1 MHWLQVVCLWLSS
14 RVHAS
19 LLQVDCETFNNMR
32 SYFYATR
39 HNFMKELRVTEEGPA
54 ANGTVERMERVY
66 G

>member
-1 MHWLQVVCLWLSS
+1 
-14 RVHAS
+14 
-19 LLQVDCETFNNMR
+19 MR

-54 ANGTVERMERVY
+54 ANGTVERLERIY